1 MHWFHFDPVRT
12 WPITLANREKVS
24 APFCCRIS
32 LWTKD
37 FSIFWR
43 RQKSGSILHRQI
55 RLQTPIEWVN
65 FSDRW
70 RIWNPQSLSQQPNK
84 TLCHP
89 SHPTDFLPPRDARIL
104 GGNVTRRNQGLSSND
119 QGRQRRENSELVLI
133 SLLFYFFSSLRRGDQ
148 STVFCIEKRDPG
160 NEVALGLRSS
170 RDRLARKFTRR
181 RGSLCDHIC
190 FLWFLEQLWRLKLNE
205 IWKLWLWADAS
216 MSKMPLVDNSEAG
229 DRSSFRLRRIGTP
242 ATFPGISDTFK

>member
-1 MHWFHFDPVRT
+1 MRKGTQLVKRKHSLQVSCLFGIKSFKA
-12 WPITLANREKVS
+12 TLESTVNGQERHTLN
-24 APFCCRIS
+24 C
-32 LWTKD
+32 
-37 FSIFWR
+37 
-43 RQKSGSILHRQI
+43 
-55 RLQTPIEWVN
+55 WVVAVYYN
-65 FSDRW
+65 F
-70 RIWNPQSLSQQPNK
+70 I
-84 TLCHP
+84 
-89 SHPTDFLPPRDARIL
+89 AAA
-104 GGNVTRRNQGLSSND
+104 V
-119 QGRQRRENSELVLI
+119 
-133 SLLFYFFSSLRRGDQ
+133 YFFSSLRRGDQ